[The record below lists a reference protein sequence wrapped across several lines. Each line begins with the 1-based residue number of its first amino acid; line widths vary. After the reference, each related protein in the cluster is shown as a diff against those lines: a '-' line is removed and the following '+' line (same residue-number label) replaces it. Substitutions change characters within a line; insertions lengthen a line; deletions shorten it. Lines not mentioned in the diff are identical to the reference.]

1 MRSRSYLLLSI
12 PLCLAGA
19 ALQCWSLATGYEPG
33 TGLPIAGAPAL
44 TALTVFAVAVPVL
57 ALLLSLPLRGG
68 RTARPEGLYAGI
80 PLPGSLLG
88 ALSGGLTAA
97 AGVLLLLRDLPAAL
111 NRPQILDIG
120 VCAVDL
126 LLVLGGGSMVWMAL
140 SARKEGRTAG
150 HSLAALLPGFA
161 GCFRLVI
168 FYHNHSRDPVV
179 AHYCW
184 MLLALMAAILALYYQ
199 AGFSFDHPRPLR
211 AMTCTM
217 TAAIYAFTALPA
229 SESLADAL
237 LLAGLGLWMLLN
249 IPLLLRTGQTR
260 GRREMRAAPPAAT
273 EAETE

>member
-1 MRSRSYLLLSI
+1 MKSRPYLLVSLPLS
-12 PLCLAGA
+12 LAGA
-19 ALQCWSLATGYEPG
+19 ALQLWSLTSAFDPG
-33 TGLPIAGAPAL
+33 TGLPVTGAPAL
-44 TALTVFAVAVPVL
+44 TALLIFAIAAPVL
-57 ALLLSLPLRGG
+57 ALLLSLPLRGE
-68 RTARPEGLYAGI
+68 RTGCPEGLYAGMA
-80 PLPGSLLG
+80 LPDWFLGIFSGVLTCAGG
-88 ALSGGLTAA
+88 AL
-97 AGVLLLLRDLPAAL
+97 LLVRDLPGVL
-111 NRPQILDIG
+111 KRPQLLDIG
-120 VCAVDL
+120 VCGVDL
-126 LLVLGGGSMVWMAL
+126 LLVLGGGAMIWMAQ
-140 SARKEGRTAG
+140 SSRRDGRTAR

-229 SESLADAL
+229 SESPADAL

-249 IPLLLRTGQTR
+249 IPLLLRSGQTR
-260 GRREMRAAPPAAT
+260 GRREMPKAPPAAA
-273 EAETE
+273 EAETD